1 MGRSLSGCCAAF
13 VKICPVM
20 FLCLFGSVSIYLNS
34 FVLWKWNQC
43 LRASLFVS
51 VESSPSVTLLDDAG
65 GFSLCPPS
73 ASDYFEG
80 AGKVQI
86 TSFSF
91 DASVAFKG
99 CVCGSL
105 FSCSHSVLPCP
116 SSFMAVADA
125 LTGMVLCLATSYCCG
140 EWVYLATS
148 LGTLLQATATLG
160 AGPQASLWF

>member
-1 MGRSLSGCCAAF
+1 MGRSLSGCC
-13 VKICPVM
+13 V
-20 FLCLFGSVSIYLNS
+20 G
-34 FVLWKWNQC
+34 KWNQC

-105 FSCSHSVLPCP
+105 FSCSHTVLPCP
-116 SSFMAVADA
+116 ISFLAVTDA
-125 LTGMVLCLATSYCCG
+125 LTGMELCSATSCCCG
-140 EWVYLATS
+140 EWRYPTTS
-148 LGTLLQATATLG
+148 VGTLSQTTATMG
-160 AGPQASLWF
+160 TGPQASLWLQKPVSVQAVARAAAAAKRSC